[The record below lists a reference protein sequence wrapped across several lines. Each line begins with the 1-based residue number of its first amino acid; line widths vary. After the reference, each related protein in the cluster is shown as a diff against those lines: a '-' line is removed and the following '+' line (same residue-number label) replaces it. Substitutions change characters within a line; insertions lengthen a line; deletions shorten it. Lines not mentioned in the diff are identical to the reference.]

1 MASRRL
7 ALAQLP
13 GPGTANS
20 SDPTAPVG
28 HDRGVRS
35 SVRLT
40 QMFRQQKG
48 ILMEVTPQQVTK
60 CLSDA
65 LVQPWAL
72 MGLHGYVGYLPRP
85 RATQDVDVLVTY
97 DDRELATA
105 AIHVRWPELQI
116 LEYEQVV
123 RFMDPNEL
131 DGDGKPMPVIDLMMP
146 WSKFQETILEK
157 YIYLDEETGHWLP
170 TLEAAIVSKY
180 APLISP
186 NRKIERKDLDAGDF
200 RSIVKAN
207 AKKIDEHI
215 VRELANQVWDGG
227 GDEVVEFIALALQ
240 DQPFPTRCRFPITK
254 HFQHNQFQI
263 KADA

>member
-1 MASRRL
+1 MAARRL
-7 ALAQLP
+7 ALAKMP
-13 GPGTANS
+13 GPGAADS

-28 HDRGVRS
+28 HARGVRAS
-35 SVRLT
+35 AGLT
-40 QMFRQQKG
+40 QLFRQQKG
-48 ILMEVTPQQVTK
+48 ILMDVTPQQVTK

-105 AIHVRWPELQI
+105 AIHMRWPELQI

-123 RFMDPNEL
+123 RFLDPSEP
-131 DGDGKPMPVIDLMMP
+131 DDDGKPTPVVDLMMP

-180 APLISP
+180 APLVSP
-186 NRKIERKDLDAGDF
+186 HRKFNRKNQDAVDF
-200 RSIVKAN
+200 HSIVKAN
-207 AKKIDEHI
+207 IKKINESV
-215 VRELANQVWDGG
+215 VRELGNQVWDGG
-227 GDEVVEFIALALQ
+227 GEEVVEFIALAMQ
-240 DQPFPTRCRFPITK
+240 DRPFPT
-254 HFQHNQFQI
+254 
-263 KADA
+263 